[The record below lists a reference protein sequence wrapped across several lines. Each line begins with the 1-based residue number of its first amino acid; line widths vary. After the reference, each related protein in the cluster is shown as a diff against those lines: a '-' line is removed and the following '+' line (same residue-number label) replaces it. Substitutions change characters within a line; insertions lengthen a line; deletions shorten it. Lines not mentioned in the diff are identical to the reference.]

1 MKIHLDDHVCRAS
14 FSCGRWMVKGEE
26 IVKALS
32 GRLSLGHWLNEKEP
46 VIWFVYC
53 SPIPV
58 LLWSLWLLL
67 FPLRPLPS
75 TTTFSRFPS
84 PDC

>member
-1 MKIHLDDHVCRAS
+1 MD
-14 FSCGRWMVKGEE
+14 GKGEE
-26 IVKALS
+26 IVKALGARQS
-32 GRLSLGHWLNEKEP
+32 HWLSETEP

-58 LLWSLWLLL
+58 MWWWLCMLWLLL
-67 FPLRPLPS
+67 FSLQPLPS